1 MSTKLEQAIGQIIAD
16 VLEQTSSFR
25 PETMEY
31 KAIDRMANLISVRPD
46 VDRVNSKFG
55 KEVADDYEK
64 AIRDLND
71 NFPEDNSDT
80 YAHFTMD
87 ESRTAK
93 VPGTIKSMQNLI
105 ININSAA
112 SYDPDLWAAADALR
126 QRMRADK
133 AKSVAVSGS
142 VHIDIQNVRVVCK
155 KYKRPRLVYD
165 TKTVVKG
172 MEITKTR
179 PVPRAMQQTIRAH
192 DNIARAMTVCK
203 LKFLRHA
210 RKTFKDLNITPDDVD
225 PQHWETCSSEIS
237 DLVSKFER
245 ILQRNYDSANK
256 LSQQQLSSKLHRL
269 ARAHLRNC
277 LLAKYEEK
285 VSPNA
290 RTSLTRT

>member
-1 MSTKLEQAIGQIIAD
+1 
-16 VLEQTSSFR
+16 
-25 PETMEY
+25 MEY

-55 KEVADDYEK
+55 KEVADEYKD

-71 NFPEDNSDT
+71 KFPEDNSDT

-285 VSPNA
+285 G
-290 RTSLTRT
+290 L